1 MVTILTAR
9 DRSMKVAWRLRLPNS
24 MEELRGQP
32 SQIHIR
38 GRRIAFSSGTWLV
51 VMEVPDA
58 QSPPRILFDQSLRPN
73 SVSIARTAEPQ
84 IERRLLPNGR
94 RFQLMSDA
102 RGTVGFLLGIS
113 DEAVCYQLD
122 NRLYAV
128 DPETGRM
135 LWSRIGPDFAK
146 TSGTVD
152 QFVVLNSATN
162 GAMLLRMR
170 DGSLQQEIQGSPN
183 DVPLWFRGTLR
194 LSQREISSDQRL
206 FEMRDLDRDR
216 VVWQSQ
222 HPTASLPGLIDDD
235 ELGILEPGGQF
246 SILKLAT
253 GQVQSRTELPAKRP
267 QKGAGVLAVQK
278 WKDRY
283 LVVAGVNAKN
293 TPQRNVAPLNIGAPN
308 FGGPRD
314 FGPGRELGT
323 PSIAS
328 FTLDG
333 FVCSINAADGTLQ
346 WAKPVN
352 DLAYDTAQSSR
363 LPVLVLASWQSEVER
378 FAGLPLAP
386 RISVLI
392 LDKRTGNKVYE
403 KQEAGTPI
411 GRGVQFIPM
420 IDDRKLVIDFYNWQ
434 LNLTFQPK

>member
-1 MVTILTAR
+1 
-9 DRSMKVAWRLRLPNS
+9 
-24 MEELRGQP
+24 
-32 SQIHIR
+32 
-38 GRRIAFSSGTWLV
+38 
-51 VMEVPDA
+51 
-58 QSPPRILFDQSLRPN
+58 
-73 SVSIARTAEPQ
+73 
-84 IERRLLPNGR
+84 
-94 RFQLMSDA
+94 
-102 RGTVGFLLGIS
+102 
-113 DEAVCYQLD
+113 
-122 NRLYAV
+122 
-128 DPETGRM
+128 
-135 LWSRIGPDFAK
+135 
-146 TSGTVD
+146 
-152 QFVVLNSATN
+152 
-162 GAMLLRMR
+162 
-170 DGSLQQEIQGSPN
+170 
-183 DVPLWFRGTLR
+183 
-194 LSQREISSDQRL
+194 
-206 FEMRDLDRDR
+206 MRDLDRDR